1 MGLPGIRDLYNR
13 VERVAAPLAEQV
25 VKTEEFAQAAALLT
39 SVNKTVRSGLDQLA
53 ARAWHAVNLPAGTDV
68 QRLRQQ
74 VGSLDRELR
83 LLSLELQR
91 ARKEAKRR
99 GDSRPEHD

>member
-1 MGLPGIRDLYNR
+1 MALPGLRDLYNTF
-13 VERVAAPLAEQV
+13 EKVAAPLAIQV
-25 VKTEEFAQAAALLT
+25 TKTEEFAQVAAVLT
-39 SVNKTVRSGLDQLA
+39 SVNKTVRAEAGKLQ
-53 ARAWHAVNLPAGTDV
+53 ARVWHAMNLPAGTDV

>member
-1 MGLPGIRDLYNR
+1 MGLRDLYNSF
-13 VERVAAPLAEQV
+13 EKLASPVLTQITR
-25 VKTEEFAQAAALLT
+25 TEEFAQAAAVVT
-39 SVNKTVRSGLDQLA
+39 SVNKAVRSEAEKLQ
-53 ARAWHAVNLPAGTDV
+53 ARVWHAMNLPAGTDV

-91 ARKEAKRR
+91 ARREAKRH
-99 GDSRPEHD
+99 GDPGPQHD